1 MVWYYSFALKLN
13 YYMSGENNEKFYTD
27 AFYNMDEKK
36 QKEKESL
43 ARANDSIRYVVEG
56 FGGFEEFEDYLNKL
70 ISSGKISEHDD
81 VNDFVKTRTKE
92 LREQNIINNDQA
104 LEAVEQ
110 GIVKLKME
118 NGKLKLI
125 ITEKYNLWKQQLIAK
140 KQYIGM
146 QSASSLNRYFVEDK
160 HENGKKKIEEK
171 EDTSKN
177 SKKPKWKEP
186 VEKSAQS

>member
-1 MVWYYSFALKLN
+1 MVWYYSLALNLN

-43 ARANDSIRYVVEG
+43 ARANNSIRYVVEG
-56 FGGFEEFEDYLNKL
+56 FGSFEEFEDYLKKI

-81 VNDFVKTRTKE
+81 VNDFVKIRTKE
-92 LREQNIINNDQA
+92 LREQNIVNNDQA
-104 LEAVEQ
+104 LEAIEQ

-118 NGKLKLI
+118 NGKLELI
-125 ITEKYNLWKQQLIAK
+125 ITEKYAPWKQQLIAK
-140 KQYIGM
+140 KQYVGM

-160 HENGKKKIEEK
+160 HENSKKRIEEK
-171 EDTSKN
+171 EDISKN
-177 SKKPKWKEP
+177 SKRLKWKGSF
-186 VEKSAQS
+186 EKSAQS